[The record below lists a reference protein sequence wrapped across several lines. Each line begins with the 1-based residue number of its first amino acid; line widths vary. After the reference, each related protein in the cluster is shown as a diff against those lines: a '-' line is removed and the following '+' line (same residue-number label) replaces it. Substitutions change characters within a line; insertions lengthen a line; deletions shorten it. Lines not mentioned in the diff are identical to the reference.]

1 MHIAL
6 PYMQVHNRRRSHSIQ
21 DAQLQ
26 KKLQQVLKLNKEKWE
41 EARDHALKAVVVDNR
56 MRVWWAAH
64 PGGSS
69 SRIGASPAEFAMS
82 TVPVSQVKPYASHL
96 WQLLW

>member
-1 MHIAL
+1 MPCSTAL
-6 PYMQVHNRRRSHSIQ
+6 CHPVQ

-69 SRIGASPAEFAMS
+69 SRIGANIKLRQLSD
-82 TVPVSQVKPYASHL
+82 TNGQQHASSYKASRL
-96 WQLLW
+96 QAYNSFFM